1 MRGFR
6 ELVDA
11 AIEARRPLDTAEFAR
26 LAGEASPADRRYWQA
41 QVRLDSAI
49 ADWRD
54 AEKAGVVRRR
64 SRTAA
69 NVVGAGALAAWRT
82 FGTPRTAAALAL
94 GLSAT
99 FLLWPKA
106 SAPVIETVA
115 VSIEPEHSAAS
126 SRPVRPAPVPAPQ
139 PPAPGTT
146 RGPNDT
152 LAMAQD
158 KRFEE
163 ATATAERLAYAFQPV
178 GEQVGTVV
186 RFLIDAVPGSDV
198 FSM

>member
-26 LAGEASPADRRYWQA
+26 LAGEASPADRRYWQR
-41 QVRLDSAI
+41 QVRLDFAI
-49 ADWRD
+49 ADWRG
-54 AEKAGVVRRR
+54 AEEVRVVR
-64 SRTAA
+64 SPFRTAGA
-69 NVVGAGALAAWRT
+69 AFGAGALVAWRSVRT
-82 FGTPRTAAALAL
+82 AQTAAALAL
-94 GLSAT
+94 GLTAA
-99 FLLWPKA
+99 FLLWPK
-106 SAPVIETVA
+106 V
-115 VSIEPEHSAAS
+115 
-126 SRPVRPAPVPAPQ
+126 PAPVVETFAVSVDSEHAAEPSPPVQPAPAA
-139 PPAPGTT
+139 APGTT
-146 RGPNDT
+146 VPDGNRGSSDT